1 VRGRVLLL
9 VACVA
14 ATFGTLVASAG
25 AAGPKGGG
33 VQLTEAR
40 GATFPERAFVVSL
53 PGGVALSAGNV
64 SVKENGGSVYDV
76 TVLPAS
82 AVGKKTFG
90 VVLVVDASES
100 MAGTPI
106 EKAMSAARAFAARRN
121 ANQQLGLVVFSSA
134 PKVVLPFTTSRERID
149 AALSQVPSVAYGTHI
164 YDAVAKAEAMLGA
177 AGIQAGSI
185 VVLSDGAD
193 TGSQSTGADVAAAA
207 RAAHVRLYTIGLNSP
222 KFDATTLASLA
233 ASGGGEYT
241 LAKSTQALAPV
252 FDELSQRISREYVV
266 RYKSFAG
273 PTTPVRV
280 SVQVAGVGS
289 ASAAYETPALP
300 VKSVAAPYH
309 RSISERFWGS
319 PLLMVLLALI
329 VAGMVALFTYAL
341 ASTKGIGLPLRMVEF
356 VSVPG
361 LQKDS
366 HVAAGTTDTADHL
379 KEVGFWARLDRSLEI
394 AQIKTTGMSYVAM
407 TVIGTVVAWF
417 LIVLATGSLWWSL
430 LALAVPYGSREFAIR
445 KLARRR
451 NQFSEQLPDA
461 LQVISSAL
469 RSGHSFAGAL
479 AVVVESG
486 SEPMKSEM
494 QRVVADE
501 QLGIPL
507 EQSLNV
513 VAERM
518 ASRDLEQVALVGE
531 LQREAGGNAAEV
543 VDRVAETIRERFE
556 LRRLISTLTAQGRMS
571 RWIVSAVPVVIIL
584 ILQIINP
591 HYLHPLVS
599 TLGGKIALVF
609 AAGLVIGGS
618 LVIKKIVDIKV

>member
-1 VRGRVLLL
+1 LRRLVLLL
-9 VACVA
+9 VACTAGVA
-14 ATFGTLVASAG
+14 AVGG
-25 AAGPKGGG
+25 ATAAAVPKGS

-40 GATFPERAFVVSL
+40 GAKFPERAFVVSL
-53 PGGVALSAGNV
+53 PGGRALSARNV
-64 SVKENGGSVYDV
+64 GVTENGKSVYDV

-82 AVGKKTFG
+82 AVSKKTFG

-100 MAGTPI
+100 MAGAPI
-106 EKAMSAARAFAARRN
+106 ENAVAAARAFAARRN
-121 ANQQLGLVVFSSA
+121 ANQQLALVVFNGT
-134 PKVVLPFTTSRERID
+134 PKVVLPFTTSTARID
-149 AALSQVPSVAYGTHI
+149 AALAQVPTLAYGTQI
-164 YDAVAKAEAMLGA
+164 YDAVAKAEAMLGD

-193 TGSQSTGADVAAAA
+193 TGSVSKGSDVAAAA
-207 RAAHVRLYTIGLNSP
+207 RRAHVRLYTIGLSSP
-222 KFDATTLASLA
+222 KFDASTLSSLASE
-233 ASGGGEYT
+233 GGGEYT
-241 LAKSTQALAPV
+241 VAKSTQALAPV
-252 FDELSQRISREYVV
+252 FDQLSQRISREYVV

-273 PTTPVRV
+273 PKTPVKV
-280 SVQVAGVGS
+280 TVEVAGIGRG
-289 ASAAYETPALP
+289 SAAYETPALP
-300 VKSVAAPYH
+300 VKSVAPYH
-309 RSISERFWGS
+309 PSIGQRFWGS
-319 PLLMVLLALI
+319 PFLMVILALI
-329 VAGMVALFTYAL
+329 VAGMVALFTFAL

-361 LQKDS
+361 LQKDGHPVQGAS
-366 HVAAGTTDTADHL
+366 DTEEHL
-379 KEVGFWARLDRSLEI
+379 DETGFWVRFDRSLEI
-394 AQIKTTGMSYVAM
+394 ARINTNGVSYMAM
-407 TVIGTVVAWF
+407 TVIATVVAWF
-417 LIVLATGSLWWSL
+417 LLLLVTGSFWWTL
-430 LALAVPYGSREFAIR
+430 LALFVPYLSRQFFLR
-445 KLARRR
+445 KLAHRR

-479 AVVVESG
+479 AVVVESS

-556 LRRLISTLTAQGRMS
+556 LRRLIRTLTAQGRMS
-571 RWIVSAVPVVIIL
+571 RWIVSAVPVAIIL
-584 ILQIINP
+584 ILQVINP
-591 HYLHPLVS
+591 HYLHPMVS

-609 AAGLVIGGS
+609 AAALVFGGS

>member
-1 VRGRVLLL
+1 M
-9 VACVA
+9 
-14 ATFGTLVASAG
+14 AG
-25 AAGPKGGG
+25 A
-33 VQLTEAR
+33 
-40 GATFPERAFVVSL
+40 
-53 PGGVALSAGNV
+53 
-64 SVKENGGSVYDV
+64 
-76 TVLPAS
+76 
-82 AVGKKTFG
+82 
-90 VVLVVDASES
+90 
-100 MAGTPI
+100 PI
-106 EKAMSAARAFAARRN
+106 ENAVAAARAFAARRN
-121 ANQQLGLVVFSSA
+121 ANQQLALVVFNRT
-134 PKVVLPFTTSRERID
+134 PKVVLPFTTLTARID
-149 AALSQVPSVAYGTHI
+149 AALAQAPALAYGTQI
-164 YDAVAKAEAMLGA
+164 YDAVAKAEAMLGD

-193 TGSQSTGADVAAAA
+193 TGSVSKGSDVAAAA
-207 RAAHVRLYTIGLNSP
+207 RRAHVRLYTIGLSSP
-222 KFDATTLASLA
+222 KFDASTLSSLASE
-233 ASGGGEYT
+233 GGGEYT

-252 FDELSQRISREYVV
+252 FDQLSQRISREYVV

-273 PTTPVRV
+273 PKTPVKV
-280 SVQVAGVGS
+280 TVEVAGIGRG
-289 ASAAYETPALP
+289 SAAYETPALP
-300 VKSVAAPYH
+300 VKSVAPYH
-309 RSISERFWGS
+309 PSIGQRFWGS
-319 PLLMVLLALI
+319 PFLMVILALI
-329 VAGMVALFTYAL
+329 VAGMVALFTFAL

-361 LQKDS
+361 LQKDG
-366 HVAAGTTDTADHL
+366 HPVQGATDTEEHL
-379 KEVGFWARLDRSLEI
+379 DETGFWVRFDRSLEI
-394 AQIKTTGMSYVAM
+394 ARINTNGVSYIAM
-407 TVIGTVVAWF
+407 TVIATVVAWF
-417 LIVLATGSLWWSL
+417 LLLLVSGSLWWTL
-430 LALAVPYGSREFAIR
+430 LALFVPYLSRQFFLR
-445 KLARRR
+445 KLAHRR

-479 AVVVESG
+479 AVVVESS

-556 LRRLISTLTAQGRMS
+556 LRRLIRTLTAQGRMS
-571 RWIVSAVPVVIIL
+571 RWIVSAVPVAIIL
-584 ILQIINP
+584 ILQVINP
-591 HYLHPLVS
+591 HYLHPMVS

-609 AAGLVIGGS
+609 AAALVFGGS

>member
-1 VRGRVLLL
+1 LRRLVLLL
-9 VACVA
+9 VACTAGVA
-14 ATFGTLVASAG
+14 AVGG
-25 AAGPKGGG
+25 ATAAAVPKGS

-40 GATFPERAFVVSL
+40 GAKFPQRAFVVSL
-53 PGGVALSAGNV
+53 PGGRALSARNV
-64 SVKENGGSVYDV
+64 GVTENGKSVYDV

-82 AVGKKTFG
+82 AVSKKTFG

-100 MAGTPI
+100 MAGAPI
-106 EKAMSAARAFAARRN
+106 ENAVAAARAFAARRN
-121 ANQQLGLVVFSSA
+121 ANQQLALVVFNGT
-134 PKVVLPFTTSRERID
+134 PKVVLPFTTSTARID
-149 AALSQVPSVAYGTHI
+149 AALAQVPTLAYGTQI
-164 YDAVAKAEAMLGA
+164 YDAVAKAEAMLVD

-193 TGSQSTGADVAAAA
+193 TGSVSKGSDVAAAA
-207 RAAHVRLYTIGLNSP
+207 RRAHVRLYTIGLSSP
-222 KFDATTLASLA
+222 KFDASTLSSLASE
-233 ASGGGEYT
+233 GGGEYT

-252 FDELSQRISREYVV
+252 FDQLSQRISREYVV

-273 PTTPVRV
+273 PKTPVKV
-280 SVQVAGVGS
+280 TVEVAGIGRG
-289 ASAAYETPALP
+289 SAAYETPALP
-300 VKSVAAPYH
+300 VKSVAPYH
-309 RSISERFWGS
+309 PSIGQRFWGS
-319 PLLMVLLALI
+319 PFLMVILALI
-329 VAGMVALFTYAL
+329 VAGMVALFTFAL

-361 LQKDS
+361 LQKDG
-366 HVAAGTTDTADHL
+366 HPVQGATDTEEHL
-379 KEVGFWARLDRSLEI
+379 DETGFWVRFDRSLEI
-394 AQIKTTGMSYVAM
+394 ARINTNGVSYIAM
-407 TVIGTVVAWF
+407 TVIATVVAWF
-417 LIVLATGSLWWSL
+417 LLLLVSGSLWWTL
-430 LALAVPYGSREFAIR
+430 LALFVPYLSRQFFLR
-445 KLARRR
+445 KLAHRR

-479 AVVVESG
+479 AVVVESS

-556 LRRLISTLTAQGRMS
+556 LRRLIRTLTAQGRMS
-571 RWIVSAVPVVIIL
+571 RWIVSAVPVAIIL
-584 ILQIINP
+584 ILQVINP
-591 HYLHPLVS
+591 HYLHPMVS

-609 AAGLVIGGS
+609 AAALVFGGS

>member
-1 VRGRVLLL
+1 VRQVLLLL
-9 VACVA
+9 VACLVSAATVSGAVA
-14 ATFGTLVASAG
+14 AVGTT
-25 AAGPKGGG
+25 GG

-40 GATFPERAFVVSL
+40 GAKFPERSFVVSL
-53 PGGVALSAGNV
+53 PGSRALSSDNV
-64 SVKENGGSVYDV
+64 RVTENGNAVYDV
-76 TVLPAS
+76 SVLPAS
-82 AVGKKTFG
+82 AVSKKTFG

-106 EKAMSAARAFAARRN
+106 EHAIAAARAFAARRN
-121 ANQQLGLVVFSSA
+121 ANQQLALVVFNAA
-134 PKVVLPFTTSRERID
+134 PKVILPFTTSSEKID
-149 AALSQVPSVAYGTHI
+149 AALADIPPLAYGTHI
-164 YDAVAKAEAMLGA
+164 YDAVAKAESMLGDA
-177 AGIQAGSI
+177 AIQAGSI

-193 TGSQSTGADVAAAA
+193 TGSLSKGTDVATAA
-207 RAAHVRLYTIGLNSP
+207 RTAHIRLYTIGLSSP
-222 KFDATTLASLA
+222 KFNSSTLSSLA
-233 ASGGGEYT
+233 AEGGGEYT

-252 FDELSQRISREYVV
+252 FDQLSQRISREYVV
-266 RYKSFAG
+266 RYKSLAG
-273 PTTPVRV
+273 PKTPVKV
-280 SVQVAGVGS
+280 SVQVAGVVGRG
-289 ASAAYETPALP
+289 SAAYETPALP
-300 VKSVAAPYH
+300 VRSVAPYH
-309 RSISERFWGS
+309 RSVGQRFWGS
-319 PLLMVLLALI
+319 PILMVLLALI
-329 VAGMVALFTYAL
+329 VAGMIALFTYAL
-341 ASTKGIGLPLRMVEF
+341 ASTKGIGLPQRMVEF

-366 HVAAGTTDTADHL
+366 HPVHGATDTGDHL
-379 KEVGFWARLDRSLEI
+379 EESGFWARFDRSLEI
-394 AQIKTTGMSYVAM
+394 AQINTSGVSYVAM
-407 TVIGTVVAWF
+407 TVVATAVTWF
-417 LIVLATGSLWWSL
+417 LILLVAGSLWWSL
-430 LALAVPYGSREFAIR
+430 LAVFVPYLSREFFLR

-479 AVVVESG
+479 AVVVESS

-556 LRRLISTLTAQGRMS
+556 LRRLINTLTAQGRMS
-571 RWIVSAVPVVIIL
+571 RWIVSMVPVVIIL
-584 ILQIINP
+584 ILQVINP
-591 HYLHPLVS
+591 HYLHPMVAS
-599 TLGGKIALVF
+599 LGGKIALVI
-609 AAGLVIGGS
+609 AAGLVFGGS

>member
-1 VRGRVLLL
+1 LRRIVLLL
-9 VACVA
+9 IACTAALAALAGSVVA
-14 ATFGTLVASAG
+14 AV
-25 AAGPKGGG
+25 PKGS

-40 GATFPERAFVVSL
+40 GAKFPERAFVVSL
-53 PGGVALSAGNV
+53 PGGRALSAGNV
-64 SVKENGGSVYDV
+64 RVSENGKSVYDL

-82 AVGKKTFG
+82 AVSKKTFG

-100 MAGTPI
+100 MAGAPI
-106 EKAMSAARAFAARRN
+106 ENAVAAARAFAARRN
-121 ANQQLGLVVFSSA
+121 ANQQLALVVFNRT
-134 PKVVLPFTTSRERID
+134 PKVLLPFTTSTPRID
-149 AALSQVPSVAYGTHI
+149 AALAQVPTLAYGTQI
-164 YDAVAKAEAMLGA
+164 YDAVAKAEAMLGD

-193 TGSQSTGADVAAAA
+193 TGSVSKGSDVAAAA
-207 RAAHVRLYTIGLNSP
+207 RRAHVRLYTIGLSSP
-222 KFDATTLASLA
+222 KFDASTLSSLASE
-233 ASGGGEYT
+233 GGGEYT
-241 LAKSTQALAPV
+241 LAKSTRALAPV
-252 FDELSQRISREYVV
+252 FDQLSQRISREYVV

-273 PTTPVRV
+273 PKTPVKVRV
-280 SVQVAGVGS
+280 EVAGIGRG
-289 ASAAYETPALP
+289 SAAYETPALP
-300 VKSVAAPYH
+300 VKSVAPYQ
-309 RSISERFWGS
+309 RSIGQRFWGS
-319 PLLMVLLALI
+319 PFLMVILALI
-329 VAGMVALFTYAL
+329 VAGMVALFTFAL

-361 LQKDS
+361 LQKDG
-366 HVAAGTTDTADHL
+366 HPVQAASDTGEHL
-379 KEVGFWARLDRSLEI
+379 EETGFWVRFDRSLEI
-394 AQIKTTGMSYVAM
+394 ARINTNGVSYITM
-407 TVIGTVVAWF
+407 TVIAAVVAWF
-417 LIVLATGSLWWSL
+417 LLLLVTGSLWWTL
-430 LALAVPYGSREFAIR
+430 LALFVPYLSRQFFLR
-445 KLARRR
+445 KLAHRR

-479 AVVVESG
+479 AVVVESS

-556 LRRLISTLTAQGRMS
+556 LRRLIRTLTAQGRMS
-571 RWIVSAVPVVIIL
+571 RWIVSAVPVAIIL
-584 ILQIINP
+584 ILQVINP
-591 HYLHPLVS
+591 HYLHPMVS

-609 AAGLVIGGS
+609 AAGLVFGGS

>member
-1 VRGRVLLL
+1 VRRLALLI
-9 VACVA
+9 ACTA
-14 ATFGTLVASAG
+14 AAAALAGSAAAAG
-25 AAGPKGGG
+25 AKGGI
-33 VQLTEAR
+33 QLTEAR
-40 GATFPERAFVVSL
+40 GAKFPERAFVVSL
-53 PGGVALSAGNV
+53 PGGRALSARNV
-64 SVKENGGSVYDV
+64 RVTENGNAVYDV
-76 TVLPAS
+76 SVLSAS
-82 AVGKKTFG
+82 AVSKKTFG

-100 MAGTPI
+100 MVGAPI
-106 EKAMSAARAFAARRN
+106 ENAVAAARAFAARRN
-121 ANQQLGLVVFSSA
+121 ANQQLALVVFNGT
-134 PKVVLPFTTSRERID
+134 PKAVLPFTTSTARID
-149 AALSQVPSVAYGTHI
+149 AALAQAPPVAYGTHI
-164 YDAVAKAEAMLGA
+164 YDAVAMAETMLSD

-193 TGSQSTGADVAAAA
+193 TGSQSKGADVAAAA
-207 RAAHVRLYTIGLNSP
+207 RTAHVRLYTIGLSSP
-222 KFDATTLASLA
+222 KFDGTTLASLA
-233 ASGGGEYT
+233 AEGGGQYA
-241 LAKSTQALAPV
+241 LAKSTQALAPL
-252 FDELSQRISREYVV
+252 FEELSQRISREYVV

-273 PTTPVRV
+273 PKTPVKV
-280 SVQVAGVGS
+280 SVQVGGVGG

-300 VKSVAAPYH
+300 VKSVSPYH
-309 RSISERFWGS
+309 RSVVQRFWGS
-319 PLLMVLLALI
+319 PLLMIVLALI
-329 VAGMVALFTYAL
+329 VAGMIALFTFAL
-341 ASTKGIGLPLRMVEF
+341 ASTKGTGLPQRMVEF

-361 LQKDS
+361 LQKDGGQTQGAS
-366 HVAAGTTDTADHL
+366 DTREHVEET
-379 KEVGFWARLDRSLEI
+379 GFWTRFDRSLEI
-394 AQIKTTGMSYVAM
+394 AQINTNGVSYVAM
-407 TVIGTVVAWF
+407 TAVATVVVWF
-417 LIVLATGSLWWSL
+417 LIVLVSGSLWWAL
-430 LALAVPYGSREFAIR
+430 LALFVPYLSREFFLR

-479 AVVVESG
+479 AVVVESS

-556 LRRLISTLTAQGRMS
+556 LRRLINTLTAQGRMS

-584 ILQIINP
+584 ILQVINP